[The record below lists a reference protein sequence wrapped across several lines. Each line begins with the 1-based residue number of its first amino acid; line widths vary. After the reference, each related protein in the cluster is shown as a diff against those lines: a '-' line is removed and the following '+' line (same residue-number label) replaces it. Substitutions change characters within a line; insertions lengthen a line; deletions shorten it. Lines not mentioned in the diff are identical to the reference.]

1 MARTKSSFRDKVNY
15 NSGQQRNK
23 AANYGHLTLP
33 KGINV
38 FKEEP
43 NSRVQ
48 LDILPYVVSVDNHPD
63 RDEERGVATKGSQ
76 WYRRPYKLH
85 RNVGAENNSYVCP
98 TSIGKKCPICEYR
111 AKLLAEGANWQD
123 ESVKTLRASDR
134 DIYYVVPKNDKK
146 LEDKPHI
153 WDISQFLFQAKLND
167 ELEENPDHGEF
178 PDLENGYTLRI
189 RFSEESIGTNKY
201 ADTSRIDFE
210 QRDYAYDDKLIE
222 GLGSLDDVLVIKD
235 YKELAELFFESG
247 DGEDAKPAAARP
259 RETTDRSR
267 ENTST
272 RQRDTS
278 AKEETAERPKDEP
291 RETPRPKD
299 EPKPADQPRSSFTRA
314 KTGDAGSAKPKESD
328 QDRPS
333 TGGKEQCPHGHKFGV
348 DNDKFDECEN
358 CKIWSLCCD
367 RMDSQAAAQ

>member
-1 MARTKSSFRDKVNY
+1 MATRGKGSFRDKVNY

-23 AANYGHLTLP
+23 AANYGHLSLP
-33 KGINV
+33 KGVSV

-48 LDILPYVVSVDNHPD
+48 LDILPYVVTDEHHPD
-63 RDEERGVATKGSQ
+63 RDEERGVATKGSL

-123 ESVKTLRASDR
+123 DSVKQLRASDR
-134 DIYYVVPKNDKK
+134 DVYYVVPKNDKK

-167 ELEENPDHGEF
+167 ELEENPDYGEF
-178 PDLENGYTLRI
+178 PDLESGYTLRI
-189 RFSEESIGTNKY
+189 RFSEENIGSNKY

-210 QRDYAYDDKLIE
+210 QRDYVYENAVIE
-222 GLGSLDDVLVIKD
+222 KLGSLDEVLVIKD
-235 YKELAELFFESG
+235 YKELSELFFESG
-247 DGEDAKPAAARP
+247 DEDAKPVTRAETSRP
-259 RETTDRSR
+259 R
-267 ENTST
+267 
-272 RQRDTS
+272 
-278 AKEETAERPKDEP
+278 ETAERPRESATRPKETATQEADGRPKPEE
-291 RETPRPKD
+291 RETARPKD
-299 EPKPADQPRSSFTRA
+299 DSKPADQQRSTFTRA
-314 KTGDAGSAKPKESD
+314 KAGGGAKPAE
-328 QDRPS
+328 QRQERPAV
-333 TGGKEQCPHGHKFGV
+333 GGKDQCPHGHKFGV

-358 CKIWSLCCD
+358 CKIWSACGD
-367 RMDSQAAAQ
+367 EMETAK

>member
-1 MARTKSSFRDKVNY
+1 MARSKGSFRDKVAF
-15 NSGQQRNK
+15 NSNQQRNK
-23 AANYGHLTLP
+23 AANYGHLMLP
-33 KGINV
+33 KDVGV
-38 FKEEP
+38 YVAEP
-43 NSRVQ
+43 GGRAN
-48 LDILPYVVSVDNHPD
+48 LDILPYVVTDEHHPD
-63 RDEERGVATKGSQ
+63 RDEERGVATKGSL

-123 ESVKTLRASDR
+123 DSVKQLRASDR
-134 DIYYVVPKNDKK
+134 DVYYVVPKNDKK

-167 ELEENPDHGEF
+167 ELEENPDYGEF
-178 PDLENGYTLRI
+178 PDLESGYTLRI
-189 RFSEESIGTNKY
+189 RFSEENIGSNKY

-210 QRDYAYDDKLIE
+210 QRDYVYDDKLVE

-235 YKELAELFFESG
+235 YKKLADLFFESG
-247 DGEDAKPAAARP
+247 EGETDPEPAARGESVRP
-259 RETTDRSR
+259 RETSERTR

-272 RQRDTS
+272 RPREQS
-278 AKEETAERPKDEP
+278 A
-291 RETPRPKD
+291 RETPEREQTTRPKD

-314 KTGDAGSAKPKESD
+314 KSAERDAKPAAEPR
-328 QDRPS
+328 QDRPG
-333 TGGKEQCPHGHKFGV
+333 TGGKDQCPHGHRFGV

-358 CKIWSLCCD
+358 CKIWSSCCD
-367 RMDSQAAAQ
+367 SMESQAAQ